1 MKSFIEINFK
11 DDINDYKN
19 YKNNKNNINTILCF

>member
-11 DDINDYKN
+11 DDINHYND
-19 YKNNKNNINTILCF
+19 NI